1 MSTLTWM
8 NDGVRSY
15 RVSPDQLEK
24 AKNIGLVSGR
34 LKNYVDDK
42 YRNNI
47 KNKTMS
53 QWQKVKETGHT
64 GHLIKVN

>member
-1 MSTLTWM
+1 M
-8 NDGVRSY
+8 NDGVKSY
-15 RVSPDQLEK
+15 RVSPDKVAK
-24 AKNIGLVSGR
+24 AINDGLTNGR
-34 LKNYVDDK
+34 IKNYVDDK
-42 YRNNI
+42 YRNSI